1 MKGTGPYAELIS
13 RRFHMAVKRIG
24 LNRESHPLVL
34 NKFKRPPQ
42 LGEQLA
48 LL

>member
-1 MKGTGPYAELIS
+1 MIAQ
-13 RRFHMAVKRIG
+13 RFHLAVKRLG
-24 LNRESHPLVL
+24 LNREQIPLVL
-34 NKFKRPPQ
+34 NRFKRPPQ